1 MVKKGLVKNAGLSFM
16 PYPLKF
22 KPVYKKMLWGG
33 NTIRSY
39 FHREIAEEKIGESW
53 ELCCRDDG
61 MSVVEN
67 GEFHGDTLLEL
78 IVNFRDKILG
88 TEVYKKYGNAFP
100 LFYKIIDAS
109 ERLSVQVHPDDA
121 HAALDGGCGKDE
133 MWYVIRAARNAK
145 LIFGL
150 KDIRKS
156 EFIKAIQNG
165 RVSQLLKEVAVK
177 PGDFI
182 YIPGGTVHAILD
194 GLLIAEIQQNC
205 NTTYRIYDWD
215 RTDEAG
221 NRRELHIEKA
231 LDVIRWDNHPPGPEE
246 FRKKERIGKC
256 LLRYGP
262 CIKDFQILELTTQ
275 GEFDRKTDCGSF
287 ETVMNLNGRG
297 KLRYFGGEMELHPGD
312 TVLIPAALER
322 YSLEGTMKMLLTR
335 MKSAPSGAC

>member
-1 MVKKGLVKNAGLSFM
+1 MKEMVKDAGLSFM

-33 NTIRSY
+33 NNIRTY
-39 FHREIAEEKIGESW
+39 FQRNITEQKIGESW
-53 ELCCRDDG
+53 ELCCREDG

-67 GEFHGDTLLEL
+67 GKFQGKTLLEL
-78 IVNFRDKILG
+78 ISRFQDEILG

-100 LFYKIIDAS
+100 LFYKLIDAN

-121 HAALDGGCGKDE
+121 YAALDGGSGKDE

-145 LIFGL
+145 LIYGL

-156 EFIKAIQNG
+156 EFIKAIQES
-165 RVSQLLKEVAVK
+165 RVSQLLKEVVVK
-177 PGDFI
+177 SGDFI

-221 NRRELHIEKA
+221 NKRELHIEKA
-231 LDVIRWDNHPPGPEE
+231 LGVIRWDNHPPGPDG
-246 FRKKERIGKC
+246 FRKMKRVGQC
-256 LLRYGP
+256 VLRYGP
-262 CIKDFQILELTTQ
+262 CIKDFQIIELTTH
-275 GEFDRKTDCGSF
+275 GEFERKTDYRSF
-287 ETVMNLNGRG
+287 EVVMNLYGSG
-297 KLRYFGGEMELHPGD
+297 SIQYFGGQMDIFPGD
-312 TVLIPAALER
+312 TVLIPASLER
-322 YSLEGTMKMLLTR
+322 YSLKGSMKMLLTQ
-335 MKSAPSGAC
+335 MKSA